1 MSDETIMPFDF
12 PQDNPTIIKVIGV
25 GGGGGNAVNHMYKEG
40 IHDVTFVVCNTDN
53 QALAE
58 SPVPVKLQLG
68 KEGLGA
74 GNRPAR
80 AREAAEES
88 IEDVKHMLNDGC
100 KMVFITAGM
109 GGGTGTG
116 AAPIIAKTAKDMDI
130 LTVGIV
136 TIPFLFEGN
145 RKIDQ
150 ALDGVEQMSQ
160 HVDALLVINNER
172 LRDIYS
178 DFSVMNAFGKAD
190 DTLSVAAKS
199 IAEIITIRG
208 TINLDFND
216 VKTVLKDGGVA
227 IMSTGYGE
235 GENRVSQAINDALH
249 SPLLNNNDIFN
260 SKKILF
266 NISFSTKSELMM
278 EEMNEVHDFM
288 SKFGKD
294 VETKWGLYIDET
306 LENKVKFTVLAT
318 GFGIKDVPGMD
329 NMLNKRTIEEQKKLE
344 EQEEEEQRKDER
356 RGDYYGRDTFK
367 NSNKKKRHNI
377 SFSTKSELMMEEMNE
392 VHDFMSKFGKDVETK
407 WGLYI
412 DETLEN
418 KVKFTV
424 LATGFGIKDVPGMD
438 NMLNKRTIEEQK
450 KLEEQEEEEQRK
462 DERRGDY
469 YGRDT
474 FKNSNKKKRHN
485 IYIFSLED
493 LDNDD
498 IISMVE
504 TTPTYQRT
512 KTVLESIQSK
522 AIAEEEETF
531 NNNDTENGGIT
542 ITF

>member
-266 NISFSTKSELMM
+266 NISFSTKSELMCLDAILTYRHGLQIRKNLLF
-278 EEMNEVHDFM
+278 EEVPDELRMHGLHLLLALVKHHMLLFTQSRNQLAFINANTVFHLLIHHLGYLMNKMFCLFLSNIITVTARSNRFM
-288 SKFGKD
+288 FCH
-294 VETKWGLYIDET
+294 TYL
-306 LENKVKFTVLAT
+306 
-318 GFGIKDVPGMD
+318 
-329 NMLNKRTIEEQKKLE
+329 IELFEI
-344 EQEEEEQRKDER
+344 
-356 RGDYYGRDTFK
+356 GR
-367 NSNKKKRHNI
+367 
-377 SFSTKSELMMEEMNE
+377 
-392 VHDFMSKFGKDVETK
+392 
-407 WGLYI
+407 
-412 DETLEN
+412 
-418 KVKFTV
+418 
-424 LATGFGIKDVPGMD
+424 
-438 NMLNKRTIEEQK
+438 
-450 KLEEQEEEEQRK
+450 
-462 DERRGDY
+462 
-469 YGRDT
+469 
-474 FKNSNKKKRHN
+474 
-485 IYIFSLED
+485 IY
-493 LDNDD
+493 
-498 IISMVE
+498 
-504 TTPTYQRT
+504 
-512 KTVLESIQSK
+512 
-522 AIAEEEETF
+522 
-531 NNNDTENGGIT
+531 
-542 ITF
+542 

>member
-12 PQDNPTIIKVIGV
+12 PAENPTIIKVIGV

-74 GNRPAR
+74 GNRPER

-88 IEDVKHMLNDGC
+88 IEDVKGMLNDGC

-150 ALDGVEQMSQ
+150 ALDGVEKMSQ

-190 DTLSVAAKS
+190 DTLSIAAKS

-227 IMSTGYGE
+227 IMSTGYGK
-235 GENRVSQAINDALH
+235 GESRVSQAINDALH

-278 EEMNEVHDFM
+278 E
-288 SKFGKD
+288 
-294 VETKWGLYIDET
+294 
-306 LENKVKFTVLAT
+306 
-318 GFGIKDVPGMD
+318 
-329 NMLNKRTIEEQKKLE
+329 
-344 EQEEEEQRKDER
+344 
-356 RGDYYGRDTFK
+356 
-367 NSNKKKRHNI
+367 
-377 SFSTKSELMMEEMNE
+377 
-392 VHDFMSKFGKDVETK
+392 
-407 WGLYI
+407 
-412 DETLEN
+412 
-418 KVKFTV
+418 
-424 LATGFGIKDVPGMD
+424 
-438 NMLNKRTIEEQK
+438 
-450 KLEEQEEEEQRK
+450 
-462 DERRGDY
+462 
-469 YGRDT
+469 
-474 FKNSNKKKRHN
+474 
-485 IYIFSLED
+485 
-493 LDNDD
+493 
-498 IISMVE
+498 
-504 TTPTYQRT
+504 
-512 KTVLESIQSK
+512 
-522 AIAEEEETF
+522 
-531 NNNDTENGGIT
+531 
-542 ITF
+542 

>member
-1 MSDETIMPFDF
+1 MKLLEIMT
-12 PQDNPTIIKVIGV
+12 NEAESSAKIIVIGV
-25 GGGGGNAVNHMYKEG
+25 GGAGNNAVNRMIDEKIDGVEFIG
-40 IHDVTFVVCNTDN
+40 VNTDR
-53 QALAE
+53 QALQFCKAE
-58 SPVPVKLQLG
+58 KHLQIGEKLT
-68 KEGLGA
+68 KGLGA
-74 GNRPAR
+74 GAKPEIGEQA
-80 AREAAEES
+80 AQESAEEIS
-88 IEDVKHMLNDGC
+88 KSLDGAD
-100 KMVFITAGM
+100 MVFVTCGM

-150 ALDGVEQMSQ
+150 ALDGVEKMSQ

-190 DTLSVAAKS
+190 DTLSIAAKS

-227 IMSTGYGE
+227 IMSTGYGK
-235 GENRVSQAINDALH
+235 GESRVSQAINDALH

-294 VETKWGLYIDET
+294 VETKWGLYIDES
-306 LENKVKFTVLAT
+306 LEEQVKFTVLAT

-329 NMLNKRTIEEQKKLE
+329 NMMNKRTIEEQKKLE
-344 EQEEEEQRKDER
+344 ELEEEEQRKDER
-356 RGDYYGRDTFK
+356 RGDYYGK
-367 NSNKKKRHNI
+367 
-377 SFSTKSELMMEEMNE
+377 
-392 VHDFMSKFGKDVETK
+392 
-407 WGLYI
+407 
-412 DETLEN
+412 
-418 KVKFTV
+418 
-424 LATGFGIKDVPGMD
+424 
-438 NMLNKRTIEEQK
+438 
-450 KLEEQEEEEQRK
+450 
-462 DERRGDY
+462 
-469 YGRDT
+469 DT

-504 TTPTYQRT
+504 TTPTFQRT

-531 NNNDTENGGIT
+531 NNDAENGGIT